1 MTAREH
7 VREADGAVAE
17 LRFGDLR
24 VLGEPPGDL
33 EGETERV
40 GRSPRRDRDPRISVA
55 PRRARAPRDPLRD
68 QERREPALGCRS
80 LTLGPQPARG
90 VVEHVL
96 RARRRLAEREHLR
109 EQRDHPGDA
118 MRDAEIVVALGCIR
132 RTRPGHVLGCR
143 LPRHAAGCVDVQCV
157 EVMNDQREACLR
169 SGRILRRVVQPLE
182 EVHAETDQPTDQIV
196 RARPAL
202 DGERTDELA
211 VDEGEHLGGAVRRD
225 VREHPGIAREPP
237 EQVERLVLA
246 GDPLDQPIHRD
257 AIALVGLGI
266 VELARGVRPEQRD
279 IGSVLWLDIDRRQR
293 VADRTDRVARGHG
306 EITRQKRSPRHRWH
320 DNMATMSDG
329 DPAGELI
336 GRRLGE
342 FVLRERIGE
351 GGFGMVYRAEQP
363 ILEREAVIK
372 IAQVRALA
380 GDPAVQRFLSEARLA
395 SRLDH
400 PFAAHVY
407 AFGAEADG
415 LLWIAMELVR
425 GTPLDVMLT
434 EQGPLP
440 IERAVPFL
448 CRLCEV
454 VHTAHEQGIVHRDLK
469 PANVMV
475 VARAGSVFP
484 KLLDLGIA
492 VDLRAQ
498 QSGDGIEN
506 RRTAMGT
513 PLYMAPEMWLDA
525 RKAGAPAD
533 IYALGA
539 LAYEVLTGKP
549 PYTGR
554 SVMEIAAAH
563 ARKPPPKLPEGFA
576 EGLDDVIARAMAK
589 RIPNRFTSALDLGE
603 ALRQSSGVS
612 LESVN
617 MPQLDELTR
626 DELMM
631 RAPQPIAEAIAVLAG
646 ARTPPQG
653 REAVWLVA
661 RTCAQYVGLVALACH
676 LRVAGKPGESAA
688 PFLEQLS
695 ASGLDT
701 ASWWKLARELCRPFA
716 AIPDAHP
723 LPELIGLYYENRSP
737 LRTAME
743 VLLGSSDPGP
753 NSTPEE
759 LRRFLVGAVPALA
772 GVLRSINFLQA
783 YRLVVTTDG
792 NAEDWMG
799 VRRPARQPAVLSGS
813 VRGEVLIA
821 DVHGTLVADLE
832 SVAQVGA
839 PSVGAAP
846 EAFWLDGPHRGG
858 NGARFVALP
867 GRLERSDPKGWS
879 RLGIDDKKTDA
890 AKLGDAPPYRGLM
903 TFTESD
909 AGMFFGRER
918 EVEHFVNRLRT
929 MSLIAV
935 VGPSGAGKSSFV
947 RAGVLPALGDSWKS
961 VVVRPGP
968 TPLANLTARLAA
980 LDVALEPRQ
989 LLADPEALGSALR
1002 ARARAERT
1010 HLLLVVDQFE
1020 ELFTLCLDAAEH
1032 DAYATALVRAAR
1044 TDDDSVRVV
1053 ITLRDDFLVRA
1064 AQLAIFR
1071 ERLAASLQLLTTPL
1085 AADLLRI
1092 LVEPARRAGFE
1103 FEDAALPK
1111 EMVDEVAAQPAA
1123 LALLSFTASQL
1134 WQFRDRQFRQLPRK
1148 AYKALGGVGGAL
1160 AQHAET
1166 TLGEMTEAEQKIV
1179 REVFRHL
1186 VTGEGTRAVLSRDE
1200 LLQVSGGDPAAPV
1213 LERLIHARLL
1223 VAMESASGESIE
1235 VVHEALLSAWPRVV
1249 RWRQEDAESARL
1261 RDQLRVAARQ
1271 WNERARPRGLLWR
1284 GEVLTEYRLWRARY
1298 PGALTANEDQFGK
1311 ASEADTLRGRRIRQI
1326 ALGAVLVGLT
1336 VALVIFARLRS
1347 AAEDNRQKAEVARSE
1362 AVQSEAEVRK
1372 SLVENQIEQGR
1383 RALVEGRP
1391 IEALLFLDAAL
1402 RIDPAAESP
1411 AMRFMIARAL
1421 EPLDA
1426 EMANLRGH
1434 TGQLFDIAFS
1444 PDGMRLATAADDGSV
1459 RVWDVRG
1466 ALQHALAVPKGPT
1479 FAQWTPDGALITA
1492 GADGIPRLWDA
1503 AGKPRGELTG
1513 NTQPIN
1519 YLTLD
1524 AAGTHALAAT
1534 TAGTARVWDLAT
1546 KASIQLGDGKPTMVQ
1561 ATFAPRGDVVA
1572 IAETD
1577 GSSLGGAIS
1586 LWSTTGVKQRVLAG
1600 HTKGVRIGVFDAAG
1614 KRLVTASWDGTAR
1627 IFDVASGKS
1636 LHELR
1641 GHDQAVRD
1649 AAWSPDGTMI
1659 ATGSLDGTARIW
1671 NADTG
1676 ESLRVLRG
1684 HAAQISRLRFLAD
1697 GMLLTASGDGT
1708 AKLWEP
1714 KRGQLLASYGHS
1726 GYLFQADVTRADRA
1740 LATASWDGTAKVWDL
1755 QRRSARALIGKPTS
1769 TPFVPAPLLS
1779 SDGKFAVR
1787 HSDGGIEI
1795 WTLDDGS
1802 KRELPSTAV
1811 VVGRAI
1817 DTRGHGVFADKTG
1830 GITAFELA
1838 TGTTKTWRSDQR
1850 ELTAIA
1856 VAPSGDRIVTA
1867 GADGSLVAWS
1877 REGAQ
1882 LGRGKLAIAATGLE
1896 WSPDGATLL
1905 ASSIKPEGSTVDL
1918 VDPALRSRK
1927 SFTAGRAVFSPDG
1940 TLVVVAN
1947 DAEIRI
1953 VGVDGSEHRTLAAT
1967 SQVVDMAWT
1976 ADGKRLLLGEA
1987 DGSIEMWSVEGKREA
2002 RVIGHDTYITAITL
2016 RDSLFV
2022 TAAGD
2027 SSVQVWDLAK
2037 LRPIYRLAAPGGTLA
2052 GAIDPTGTWLVTTD
2066 DVNIDV
2072 WRANRS
2078 RVTPAELREI
2088 ARCRLPYRLDG
2099 QVIVPTKRPD
2109 DC

>member
-1 MTAREH
+1 M
-7 VREADGAVAE
+7 
-17 LRFGDLR
+17 
-24 VLGEPPGDL
+24 
-33 EGETERV
+33 
-40 GRSPRRDRDPRISVA
+40 
-55 PRRARAPRDPLRD
+55 
-68 QERREPALGCRS
+68 
-80 LTLGPQPARG
+80 GP
-90 VVEHVL
+90 
-96 RARRRLAEREHLR
+96 
-109 EQRDHPGDA
+109 
-118 MRDAEIVVALGCIR
+118 
-132 RTRPGHVLGCR
+132 
-143 LPRHAAGCVDVQCV
+143 
-157 EVMNDQREACLR
+157 
-169 SGRILRRVVQPLE
+169 
-182 EVHAETDQPTDQIV
+182 
-196 RARPAL
+196 
-202 DGERTDELA
+202 
-211 VDEGEHLGGAVRRD
+211 
-225 VREHPGIAREPP
+225 
-237 EQVERLVLA
+237 
-246 GDPLDQPIHRD
+246 
-257 AIALVGLGI
+257 
-266 VELARGVRPEQRD
+266 
-279 IGSVLWLDIDRRQR
+279 
-293 VADRTDRVARGHG
+293 
-306 EITRQKRSPRHRWH
+306 
-320 DNMATMSDG
+320 MSDG
-329 DPAGELI
+329 DAQPPPGELI

-351 GGFGMVYRAEQP
+351 GGFGMVYRADQP

-407 AFGAEADG
+407 AFGAEPDG

-425 GTPLDVMLT
+425 GTPLDTMLA

-448 CRLCEV
+448 SRLCEV

-475 VARAGSVFP
+475 VSRAGSVFP

-492 VDLRAQ
+492 VDLRAAP
-498 QSGDGIEN
+498 QSGAEE

-539 LAYEVLTGKP
+539 LTYEVLTGKP
-549 PYTGR
+549 PFTGR

-563 ARKPPPKLPEGFA
+563 ARRTPPKLPAGFA
-576 EGLDDVIARAMAK
+576 EGLDDAIAKAMAK
-589 RIPNRFTSALDLGE
+589 RVPNRFTSALDLGE
-603 ALRQSSGVS
+603 ALRQASGVS

-617 MPQLDELTR
+617 LPQLDELTR

-646 ARTPPQG
+646 ARTPPQA
-653 REAVWLVA
+653 REALWTVA
-661 RTCAQYVGLVALACH
+661 RTCAQYVGAVALACH
-676 LRVAGKPGESAA
+676 LRAAGKPG
-688 PFLEQLS
+688 PLLDQLH
-695 ASGLDT
+695 AGGLDT
-701 ASWWKLARELCRPFA
+701 AGWWKLARELCRPFA

-723 LPELIGLYYENRSP
+723 LPELIGLFYENRAP

-743 VLLGSSDPGP
+743 VLLGSDDPGP
-753 NSTPEE
+753 NGNPDEV
-759 LRRFLVGAVPALA
+759 RRFLVGAVPALA
-772 GVLRSINFLQA
+772 SVLRSITFLQV
-783 YRLVVTTDG
+783 YRLVVTVEA
-792 NAEDWMG
+792 AEEWMG
-799 VRRPARQPAVLSGS
+799 VRRPARAPAVLAPTT
-813 VRGEVLIA
+813 RGEVLIA
-821 DVHGTLVADLE
+821 DVHGNLVADLE
-832 SVAQVGA
+832 GVAQLGA
-839 PSVGAAP
+839 PSTGAPP
-846 EAFWLDGPHRGG
+846 ELFWIEGPHRGG
-858 NGARFVALP
+858 NGARYVALP
-867 GRLERSDPKGWS
+867 GRFERSDPKGWS
-879 RLGIDDKKTDA
+879 RLGIDDRKAEA
-890 AKLGDAPPYRGLM
+890 ASVSETPPYRGLM
-903 TFTESD
+903 TFTEAD
-909 AGMFFGRER
+909 AGTFFGRER
-918 EVEHFVNRLRT
+918 EVEGFVNRLRA

-947 RAGVLPALGDSWKS
+947 RAGVLPALGDTWRAL
-961 VVVRPGP
+961 VVRPGP
-968 TPLANLTARLAA
+968 TPLANLTARLAT
-980 LDVALEPRQ
+980 LDVTLDPKQ
-989 LLADPEALGSALR
+989 LLGDPDALGGALR

-1010 HLLLVVDQFE
+1010 SLLLVVDQFE
-1020 ELFTLCLDAAEH
+1020 ELFTLCLDTAEH

-1071 ERLAASLQLLTTPL
+1071 DRLAASLQLLTTPV

-1103 FEDAALPK
+1103 FEDAALPQ

-1123 LALLSFTASQL
+1123 LALLSFTAYQL

-1213 LERLIHARLL
+1213 LERLINARLL
-1223 VAMESASGESIE
+1223 VAMESPSGESIE

-1271 WNERARPRGLLWR
+1271 WNERGRARGLLWR

-1298 PGALTANEDQFGK
+1298 PGALTDTEEAFGS
-1311 ASEADTLRGRRIRQI
+1311 ASTAEAARGRRIRQL
-1326 ALGAVLVGLT
+1326 ARGAVLVGLS

-1347 AAEDNRQKAEVARSE
+1347 TAEDNRQKAEVSRAAAVESE
-1362 AVQSEAEVRK
+1362 AAVRK
-1372 SLVENQIEQGR
+1372 SLVESQIEQGR

-1426 EMANLRGH
+1426 ETANLRGH
-1434 TGQLFDIAFS
+1434 SGQLFDIAFS
-1444 PDGMRLATAADDGSV
+1444 PDGSRVATAADDGSV
-1459 RVWDVRG
+1459 RVWDASGR
-1466 ALQHALAVPKGPT
+1466 LQHTLAVPKGPT
-1479 FAQWTPDGALITA
+1479 FAQWTRDGAKLITA
-1492 GADGIPRLWDA
+1492 GADGIPRLWDNA
-1503 AGKPRGELTG
+1503 TPSGELTG

-1524 AAGTHALAAT
+1524 ATGTHVLAAT

-1546 KASIQLGDGKPTMVQ
+1546 RAGVQLGDGKPTMVQ

-1577 GSSLGGAIS
+1577 GSSLGGTIS
-1586 LWSTTGVKQRVLAG
+1586 LWSASGTKQRVLAG
-1600 HTKGVRIGVFDAAG
+1600 HAKGVRIGMFDATG

-1627 IFDVASGKS
+1627 IFDVATGKS

-1649 AAWSPDGTMI
+1649 AAWSPDGTLI
-1659 ATGSLDGTARIW
+1659 ATGSLDGTVRMW
-1671 NADTG
+1671 SADTG
-1676 ESLRVLRG
+1676 EMQRVLRG

-1714 KRGQLLASYGHS
+1714 RRGQLLASYGHS
-1726 GYLFQADVTRADRA
+1726 GYLFQADVARADRA

-1755 QRRSARALIGKPTS
+1755 QRRSARAMLGKPTS
-1769 TPFVPAPLLS
+1769 TPYVPAPLVS
-1779 SDGKFAVR
+1779 ADGAFAVR
-1787 HSDGGIEI
+1787 HSDGGVEI
-1795 WTLDDGS
+1795 WRLADGS
-1802 KRELPSTAV
+1802 KRELTSRAV

-1817 DTRGHGVFADKTG
+1817 DTAGHGAFADKTG
-1830 GITAFELA
+1830 GITTFALA
-1838 TGTTKTWRSDQR
+1838 GGEPRTWRSDQG

-1856 VAPSGDRIVTA
+1856 MTPSGDRIVTA

-1877 REGAQ
+1877 REGAP
-1882 LGRGKLAIAATGLE
+1882 LARGKLAAPATGLE
-1896 WSPDGATLL
+1896 WSSDGATLL
-1905 ASSIKPEGSTVDL
+1905 ASAIKSEGSTAEL
-1918 VDPALRSRK
+1918 VDATLRSRK
-1927 SFTAGRAVFSPDG
+1927 SFAAGRAVFSPDG
-1940 TLVVVAN
+1940 ALVAAAN
-1947 DAEIRI
+1947 DAAIRI
-1953 VGVDGSEHRTLAAT
+1953 LGVDGSERRTLTAG

-1976 ADGKRLLLGEA
+1976 TDGKRVLLGEA
-1987 DGSIEMWSVEGKREA
+1987 DGSIEVWSVELGTRDA
-2002 RVIGHDTYITAITL
+2002 RVLGHDTYITAITL

-2027 SSVQVWDLAK
+2027 STVQVWDLAK

-2072 WRANRS
+2072 WRANQS
-2078 RVTPAELREI
+2078 RITPRELRELT
-2088 ARCRLPYRLDG
+2088 RCRLPYRLDG